1 MPPRRKRESEL
12 QRPRTR
18 QGRGER
24 NVSKGR
30 ANGQRWYAAG
40 DDWSRGVKNIWNAA
54 KSSGGSEFYEQ
65 SDIAMLWQVLDDFN
79 RAHEGRLSGQLL
91 QALYTQLNRFL
102 LTETDRRAASIELEA
117 LPEEE
122 ERPAELVAID
132 SYKNA
137 LKKSAGGN

>member
-1 MPPRRKRESEL
+1 MPPRKKRESEL
-12 QRPRTR
+12 QRPRSR

-24 NVSKGR
+24 QVSKGR
-30 ANGQRWYAAG
+30 QRGQRWYAANPEW
-40 DDWSRGVKNIWNAA
+40 DQSVKNIWSAA
-54 KSSGGSEFYEQ
+54 KSSGSAEFYEQ
-65 SDIAMLWQVLDDFN
+65 TDIAMLWALLNDFDK
-79 RAHEGRLSGQLL
+79 AHHGRLSGQLL
-91 QALYTQLNRFL
+91 QTLYSQLNRYL
-102 LTETDRRAASIELEA
+102 LTETDRRAAGIELEA